1 MKRHSAVAITNL
13 DRRPVETLNSTV
25 LPVLLL
31 DNKRT
36 RHNGVN
42 EMPACKLF
50 HLYGDVDEW
59 ELLDRQADPL
69 ELKNVY
75 HDPKYA
81 DVVKE

>member
-1 MKRHSAVAITNL
+1 
-13 DRRPVETLNSTV
+13 
-25 LPVLLL
+25 
-31 DNKRT
+31 
-36 RHNGVN
+36 
-42 EMPACKLF
+42 MPACKLF

-81 DVVKE
+81 DVVKELHAELDRLRHEVGEPTEPPRAAFGKATFDHKPAHKVAP